1 METCAV
7 CRINILEIII
17 YCEECPEKFC
27 PECYKKCPTT
37 AIHEPIHRYSVQKQN
52 KQFLR
57 PDMTYKDELNLLKQ
71 VEHSG
76 SLKRNYSD
84 FYIDGVIGDLTV
96 SRKKAKIIDHTENL
110 QNSQE
115 CKTEITVE
123 DQQALGLL
131 TFF

>member
-1 METCAV
+1 
-7 CRINILEIII
+7 
-17 YCEECPEKFC
+17 
-27 PECYKKCPTT
+27 
-37 AIHEPIHRYSVQKQN
+37 
-52 KQFLR
+52 
-57 PDMTYKDELNLLKQ
+57 MTYKDELNLLTQ

-76 SLKRNYSD
+76 SLKRIYSD

-123 DQQALGLL
+123 DQQALGFL
-131 TFF
+131 TFLKVANK